1 MDDFVGVAQLQSKI
15 EGIKDES
22 KVKMASMEKT
32 ILGEADV
39 FADKQRKN
47 IDSQKPSL
55 PLYDNLPQCLKDK
68 VWEEGEKKF
77 GAKIEE
83 EKKKQEETL
92 KNALNFQE
100 LKKKYGGELP
110 TDQLTNLTSSIEEK
124 LGTVKKAVDLGSLN
138 PLGKLKSPF

>member
-1 MDDFVGVAQLQSKI
+1 
-15 EGIKDES
+15 
-22 KVKMASMEKT
+22 MASMEKT